1 MGTGKIKKQI
11 FLLPGSRF
19 PVLEFMLI
27 DLAIK
32 NIAIIDT
39 LQVTFQPG
47 LNILT
52 GETGAGKSII
62 IDAVNLILGGRAST
76 ELIRS
81 GTDEA
86 QVEALFSLAGAPHIA
101 AELAEAGIEAD
112 EELIVRRTVSRAG
125 RNRVYLNGSLATT
138 AQLATIAPRLIN
150 IYGQHESQTLLRL
163 ANHQELLDGFGRL
176 TPLATTYTGLHTEYR
191 RLVSELRT
199 REKDGREAARR
210 LDLLTFQCQ
219 EIATVAPLADEEEEL
234 EQERELLAHA
244 ERLLQGTTDAFAR
257 LYGDDG
263 ALLSRLGEIRRNL
276 ADCAGIDPRLA
287 PLDASL
293 AEAALQLEDAALA
306 LRDYAAKVEAD
317 PCRLQAVDDRLNLL
331 RALKRKY
338 APTIREI
345 LIMKEEMEREREA
358 LLQRGEVQEGLELR
372 RDEMMGELL
381 RQGKELS
388 VRRREAAKRLT
399 KEMSAQLQD
408 LAMQNALFIPAFTP
422 LDEPDPSGMDR
433 VEFLFAPNPGEPPR
447 PLARIAS
454 GGELSRLMLAL
465 KQIHPESDVPTLI
478 FDEVDTGIGGA
489 VSALVGEKLHRVA
502 ESQQVLCIT
511 HLPQVAAYADHHF
524 QVRKLIQAGRTTTT
538 VTPLDD
544 AARIEELARM
554 LGGITITE
562 TTRQH
567 AREMLQSVNGDR

>member
-1 MGTGKIKKQI
+1 
-11 FLLPGSRF
+11 
-19 PVLEFMLI
+19 MLI

-81 GTDEA
+81 GEDEA
-86 QVEALFSLAGAPHIA
+86 QVEALFSLAEAPQVA
-101 AELAEAGIEAD
+101 AELAESGIET
-112 EELIVRRTVSRAG
+112 EGELIVKRIVSRAG

-138 AQLATIAPRLIN
+138 AQLAAVAPRLIN

-163 ANHQELLDGFGRL
+163 GNHQELLDGFGRL
-176 TPLATTYTGLHTEYR
+176 APLLSSYTGLYTRYQ
-191 RLVSELRT
+191 LIVTELRS
-199 REKDGREAARR
+199 REKDGQASARR
-210 LDLLTFQCQ
+210 LDLLTFQSQ
-219 EIATVAPLADEEEEL
+219 EIAAVAPLAGEEEEL

-244 ERLLQGTTDAFAR
+244 ERLLQGTNGAFAR

-263 ALLSRLGEIRRNL
+263 ALLARLGEIRRNL
-276 ADCAGIDPRLA
+276 TDCAGVDPRLL

-293 AEAALQLEDAALA
+293 AEAALLLEDTALA
-306 LRDYAAKVEAD
+306 LRDYATRVEAD
-317 PCRLQAVDDRLNLL
+317 PLRLQSVDDRLNSI
-331 RALKRKY
+331 RTLKRKY
-338 APTIREI
+338 GATVEEI
-345 LIMKEEMEREREA
+345 LTLKVKIDEEREELLHGGENREE
-358 LLQRGEVQEGLELR
+358 LEGRRDELAVELR
-372 RDEMMGELL
+372 RQGE
-381 RQGKELS
+381 ELTA
-388 VRRREAAKRLT
+388 RRREAAVRL
-399 KEMSAQLQD
+399 SAAMTGQLHD
-408 LAMQNALFIPAFTP
+408 LAMKNALFLPDLTP
-422 LDEPDPSGMDR
+422 LDEPGPTGLDR

-465 KQIHPESDVPTLI
+465 KQLHPESDVPTLI

-489 VSALVGEKLHRVA
+489 VSALVGEKLRKVA
-502 ESQQVLCIT
+502 GGQQVLCIT
-511 HLPQVAAYADHHF
+511 HLPQVAVYAEHHF
-524 QVRKLIQAGRTTTT
+524 RVRKKVEGGRSSTT
-538 VTPLDD
+538 VVPLDD

-562 TTRQH
+562 TTRNH
-567 AREMLQSVNGDR
+567 AREMIENVTSKGRAA